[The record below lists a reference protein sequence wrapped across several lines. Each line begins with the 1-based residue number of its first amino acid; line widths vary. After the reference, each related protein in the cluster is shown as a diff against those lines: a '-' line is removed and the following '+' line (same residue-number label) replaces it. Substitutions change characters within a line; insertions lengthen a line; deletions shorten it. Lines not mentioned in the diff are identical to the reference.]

1 MHFEQLPDHYLI
13 TPEPNS
19 TDLTEF
25 IARLSAALLAGIELV
40 QLRSKTIEAHP
51 YDELANE
58 ALRVCRTHGAHLI
71 LNAPSL
77 RQGINDADGM
87 HLSSTRLMQC
97 TTRPLPST
105 RLVSA
110 ACHSLDQL
118 LHAQNVGVDFVTLSP
133 VLATTS
139 HPDAQPIG
147 WERFAELV
155 SHVTIPVY
163 ALGGMT
169 RSHVPSARSH
179 GACGIAAIS
188 GLWQTIDSA
197 PARTSA
203 SQKGL

>member
-1 MHFEQLPDHYLI
+1 MHFEQLPDHFLI
-13 TPEPNS
+13 TPEPTS

-25 IARLSAALLAGIELV
+25 IARLSAVLLAGMKLV
-40 QLRSKTIEAHP
+40 QLRSKTLGADA
-51 YDELANE
+51 YGALANE
-58 ALRVCRTHGAHLI
+58 ALRACRTHGAHLI
-71 LNAPSL
+71 LNSPNL
-77 RQGINDADGM
+77 DQGNSGADGL
-87 HLSSTRLMQC
+87 HLSSARLMQC
-97 TTRPLPST
+97 TMRPLPST